1 MKRSRS
7 INLARMRKP
16 REAQVKPLILAIA
29 ATVSLAACG
38 GDSNQEA
45 AQIYRDVDHCIR
57 DNPGQ
62 EEACQVAHDQALNTA
77 LESGPKYGSMKDCE
91 SEFGA
96 NQCVDH
102 RSTGGGNWF
111 VPLMA
116 GFLLSDLLDGRRHRS
131 APLYTSYNSGS
142 GFYNRW
148 TTVDGYN
155 YGHRRYGKVKV
166 HKDTFASKPAVT
178 RTISR
183 GGFGSTVAAKS
194 KWSGGKS
201 SSRSGRSS
209 SRGWGG

>member
-1 MKRSRS
+1 
-7 INLARMRKP
+7 MRKP
-16 REAQVKPLILAIA
+16 RPAQVKPLILAIA
-29 ATVSLAACG
+29 ATVGLSACG
-38 GDSNQEA
+38 GDDYQEA

-62 EEACQVAHDQALNTA
+62 EDACRVAYDEAQKIAF
-77 LESGPKYGSMKDCE
+77 ESGPKYSSAKDCE
-91 SEFGA
+91 AEFGA

-102 RSTGGGNWF
+102 RGVGGTNWF

-116 GFLLSDLLDGRRHRS
+116 GFLLSDILDGRRYRS
-131 APLYTSYNSGS
+131 APLYTSYSSGS

-148 TTVDGYN
+148 TTVDGYS
-155 YGHRRYGKVKV
+155 YGQRRYGKVKV
-166 HKDTFASKPAVT
+166 DKNTFASKPAVT

-194 KWSGGKS
+194 KWSSGK